1 MVTDGWI
8 GGEVR
13 PAPASVEKREQT
25 MKQDRIFG
33 IAAVLLG
40 FIGVLAVAALA
51 GIVIIAFC
59 DYIKAVAGTGAALV
73 ALLGIAAL
81 ALGLCIGFFGRREER

>member
-1 MVTDGWI
+1 
-8 GGEVR
+8 
-13 PAPASVEKREQT
+13 
-25 MKQDRIFG
+25 MKQDKLFEI
-33 IAAVLLG
+33 AVLALV

-51 GIVIIAFC
+51 GIIIIAFC

-81 ALGLCIGFFGRREER
+81 ALGLCIGFFGRRAER

>member
-1 MVTDGWI
+1 
-8 GGEVR
+8 
-13 PAPASVEKREQT
+13 

-59 DYIKAVAGTGAALV
+59 DYIKAVAGTGAALG
-73 ALLGIAAL
+73 AFFGIVVL
-81 ALGLCIGFFGRREER
+81 ALGLCVGFFGRRAER

>member
-1 MVTDGWI
+1 
-8 GGEVR
+8 
-13 PAPASVEKREQT
+13 
-25 MKQDRIFG
+25 MKQDRLFEI
-33 IAAVLLG
+33 AVLTLV

-81 ALGLCIGFFGRREER
+81 ALGLCIGFFGRRDEQ

>member
-1 MVTDGWI
+1 
-8 GGEVR
+8 
-13 PAPASVEKREQT
+13 
-25 MKQDRIFG
+25 MKQDKLFEI
-33 IAAVLLG
+33 AVLALV

-81 ALGLCIGFFGRREER
+81 ALGLCVGFFGRRAER

>member
-1 MVTDGWI
+1 
-8 GGEVR
+8 
-13 PAPASVEKREQT
+13 
-25 MKQDRIFG
+25 MKQDKLFEI
-33 IAAVLLG
+33 AVLALV

-81 ALGLCIGFFGRREER
+81 ALGLCIGFFGRMAER